1 MIVAA
6 RTATAQRKRKLYG
19 EDESATVWISQNTQ
33 KGSQTEPLAQATPEL
48 GVLKGRWVRRDGGYT
63 IVIKSV
69 DPSGTIDATYSNPK
83 PIGVSKAEAS
93 TESGALN
100 VFLELRG
107 QGYPGSTYTL
117 TYDPKSD
124 CLLGI
129 YFHAVLQQ
137 NFGVIF
143 QRVK

>member
-1 MIVAA
+1 MP
-6 RTATAQRKRKLYG
+6 RPR
-19 EDESATVWISQNTQ
+19 
-33 KGSQTEPLAQATPEL
+33 PEL

-83 PIGVSKAEAS
+83 PIGVSKAEVSADA
-93 TESGALN
+93 GALN
-100 VFLELRG
+100 VFLELRD
-107 QGYPGSTYTL
+107 QGYLGSTYTL
-117 TYDPKSD
+117 TYDSKCD

-137 NFGVIF
+137 KFGVIF